1 MVASKHNDTTE
12 IDVATPTSVQK
23 SLKATL
29 MLKDKTRC
37 INQITTQ
44 ASILAAELASGQK
57 QGTFV
62 VDQEGVTRLNIG
74 IML

>member
-12 IDVATPTSVQK
+12 INVATPMPVQT

-37 INQITTQ
+37 INQITTKG
-44 ASILAAELASGQK
+44 SILAAEPASGQK